1 MSDARGAAL
10 VEAVLLSLILL
21 IPVAWGLT
29 IMDRVQRAALAS
41 AAAVREAGDV
51 ATSLLARDHTDSLI
65 DSAVSA
71 AFHDQ
76 DLAPGNARVRWSAPA
91 GVRRGGRVE
100 IEVLYQVEVFGG
112 WLPFASIPIRARHMT
127 FFPPY
132 ASRDA

>member
-41 AAAVREAGDV
+41 AAAAREAGDV
-51 ATSLLARDHTDSLI
+51 ATSVLASGDSDSVI
-65 DSAVSA
+65 DSTVAA
-71 AFHDQ
+71 AFRDQ
-76 DLAPGNARVRWSAPA
+76 NLAPGKARVSWSAPA
-91 GVRRGGRVE
+91 GPRRGGRVE
-100 IEVLYQVEVFGG
+100 IEVVYQVEVFGG

-132 ASRDA
+132 ASRDD